1 MGFETYKGYDDPK
14 ELRRIQILSTML
26 MDELDR
32 VCGELGISYQ
42 AYGGTEI
49 GAIRHKGFIPWDDD
63 VDISMFREDY
73 EKFLAEGPSHIRPDF
88 IIQNGRTDDFF
99 PAVNSNLSLRG
110 TVCVPD
116 EFMDC
121 PFTYA
126 ISIGIFPFDKIPR
139 DPKTY
144 ARTKRRTWFWGRLN
158 FLRATPRPHI
168 PLGGWKRTLAL
179 AGCFLIHWTMRIL
192 HVPSKFILSHWDR
205 AARLGEHEETDVYA
219 SFVEPDPENWTMSK
233 SDVFPTVRVPFE
245 DIMTVLPK
253 EYDKL
258 LRLGYGDYMQLPPED
273 DRKNHHP
280 GRLDFGKWKDVDV
293 TKGSRDAFAAF
304 GEKSV

>member
-1 MGFETYKGYDDPK
+1 
-14 ELRRIQILSTML
+14 
-26 MDELDR
+26 
-32 VCGELGISYQ
+32 
-42 AYGGTEI
+42 
-49 GAIRHKGFIPWDDD
+49 
-63 VDISMFREDY
+63 
-73 EKFLAEGPSHIRPDF
+73 
-88 IIQNGRTDDFF
+88 
-99 PAVNSNLSLRG
+99 
-110 TVCVPD
+110 
-116 EFMDC
+116 
-121 PFTYA
+121 
-126 ISIGIFPFDKIPR
+126 
-139 DPKTY
+139 
-144 ARTKRRTWFWGRLN
+144 
-158 FLRATPRPHI
+158 
-168 PLGGWKRTLAL
+168 
-179 AGCFLIHWTMRIL
+179 MRIL

-245 DIMTVLPK
+245 DITTVLPK

-280 GRLDFGKWKDVDV
+280 GKLDFGKWKDVDV